1 MRIAIV
7 GAGAVGGYYGTR
19 LAQHGGDVHFLLRSD
34 YEHVRDKGIEIYSVD
49 GDFILSPARIH
60 TYNNVKK
67 MPRADL
73 VLVTL
78 KTTANDQLARLVP
91 PLIHDHTIVLT
102 LQNGLGNEDALAQ
115 TIGPERVLGG
125 MAFVCINRIAPG
137 VLEHTERGIIKVGE
151 LTPGVTQ
158 RVRAIVELFTR
169 SNINSEPIEDLRRG
183 RWEKLVWNIPFN
195 GLGALHDAT
204 TDRLLSTPQG
214 EALVRAVMA
223 EVVAAA
229 AGNGANLDPDVI
241 DRMIEVTRP
250 IPAYRTST
258 QVDRQLGRP
267 MEIEAMFGEP
277 FRAAQKAGVPTPRL
291 HHLYDALTR
300 LNGAQAGSSQAARPY

>member
-7 GAGAVGGYYGTR
+7 GAGAVGGYYGAR
-19 LAQHGGDVHFLLRSD
+19 LAQHGADVHFLFRSD
-34 YEHVRDKGIEIYSVD
+34 YEHVRQKGLEILSVD
-49 GDFILSPARIH
+49 GDFILNPARIH
-60 TYNNVKK
+60 AYNSIKK
-67 MPRADL
+67 IPRADL

-78 KTTANDQLARLVP
+78 KTVANDQLPKLVE
-91 PLIHDHTIVLT
+91 PLVHDHSIVLT
-102 LQNGLGNEDALAQ
+102 LQNGLGNEDFLAQ
-115 TIGPERVLGG
+115 HLGPGRILGG
-125 MAFVCINRIAPG
+125 MAFVCINRISPG

-151 LTPGVTQ
+151 LTPGITQ
-158 RVRAIVELFTR
+158 RVRALVQLFER
-169 SNINSEPIEDLRRG
+169 SNINAEPIEDLRKG

-195 GLGALHDAT
+195 GLGALHDVT
-204 TDRLLSTPQG
+204 TDRLLATAHD
-214 EALVRAVMA
+214 EALVRGLMS

-229 AGNGANLDPDVI
+229 AGNGVTLDADVI

-277 FRAAQKAGVPTPRL
+277 LRAAQRAGVATPKL
-291 HHLYDALTR
+291 ATLYDMLTR
-300 LNGAQAGSSQAARPY
+300 LNSSLPASFQPSNFR

>member
-1 MRIAIV
+1 
-7 GAGAVGGYYGTR
+7 VGGYYGAR
-19 LAQHGGDVHFLLRSD
+19 LAQHGGDVHFLFRSD
-34 YEHVRDKGIEIYSVD
+34 YEHARDHGIQVRSVD
-49 GDFILSPARIH
+49 GDFALSPARVH
-60 TYNNVKK
+60 AYHNVKK

-115 TIGPERVLGG
+115 HIGAERVIGG
-125 MAFVCINRIAPG
+125 MAFVCINRISPG

-169 SNINSEPIEDLRRG
+169 ANINAEPIEDLRRG

-204 TDRLLSTPQG
+204 TDRLLATPQG

-229 AGNGANLDPDVI
+229 AGNGVTLDADVI

-277 FRAAQKAGVPTPRL
+277 FRAAQRAGVPTPRL

-300 LNGAQAGSSQAARPY
+300 LNAAQPDSSHPARLY

>member
-7 GAGAVGGYYGTR
+7 GAGAVGGYYGAR
-19 LAQHGGDVHFLLRSD
+19 LAQHGGDVHFLFRSD
-34 YEHVRDKGIEIYSVD
+34 YEHVRDHGIEVRSVD
-49 GDFILSPARIH
+49 GDFALSPARVH
-60 TYNNVKK
+60 AYHNVKK

-78 KTTANDQLARLVP
+78 KTTANDQLPRLVP

-102 LQNGLGNEDALAQ
+102 LQNGLGNENALAQ
-115 TIGPERVLGG
+115 HIGADRVIGG
-125 MAFVCINRIAPG
+125 MAFVCINRVSPG

-151 LTPGVTQ
+151 LSPGVTQ

-169 SNINSEPIEDLRRG
+169 ANINAEPIEDLRRG

-204 TDRLLSTPQG
+204 TDRLLATPQG

-229 AGNGANLDPDVI
+229 AGNGVALDPDVI

-277 FRAAQKAGVPTPRL
+277 FRAAGRAGVLTPRL

-300 LNGAQAGSSQAARPY
+300 LNASQPDSSKFARLY